1 MSIPPYKALE
11 RLLDYTSMKQK
22 VIGQN
27 IANTETI
34 GYKRRDVEFK
44 DIFDS
49 NIELQLKG
57 KTNNSYGSQGNSEF
71 KITIDKSKEN
81 ISGFNNVDIN
91 REMADM
97 AENTILFKFGAK
109 KITGYYRTLQ
119 SVIRGGK

>member
-11 RLLDYTSMKQK
+11 KLLDYTSLKQK

-44 DIFDS
+44 DILNS
-49 NIELQLKG
+49 NIAEQM
-57 KTNNSYGSQGNSEF
+57 NGSSNKSEF

-81 ISGFNNVDIN
+81 VSGFNNVDIN
-91 REMADM
+91 KEMADL
-97 AENTILFKFGAK
+97 AENTILFRFGAK

-119 SVIRGGK
+119 NVIRGGK

>member
-11 RLLDYTSMKQK
+11 RLLDDTSLKQK

-34 GYKRRDVEFK
+34 GYQRREVEFK
-44 DIFDS
+44 DVLNS
-49 NIELQLKG
+49 NIADQV
-57 KTNNSYGSQGNSEF
+57 NGSSNKSEF
-71 KITIDKSKEN
+71 KVITDENEEN
-81 ISGFNNVDIN
+81 ISGFNNVDVN

-109 KITGYYRTLQ
+109 KITGYYRGLQ
-119 SVIRGGK
+119 NVIKGGR